1 MSTELKVA
9 IVAARYDAT
18 LLIVHDLY
26 YSLCLE
32 FIRPELK
39 SAEFLKLSVIFP
51 DDDLHVQQ

>member
-1 MSTELKVA
+1 MSTELRVT
-9 IVAARYDAT
+9 IVAARDDTT
-18 LLIVHDLY
+18 LLIVYDLY